1 MYAKQKRHDSHGR
14 GRQKARKVKGHF
26 PRIDG
31 MESIHVFGWQD
42 RLQNFLV
49 VDVVWQRQLHD
60 ESINIDVE
68 VQFMD
73 NLKQFFLGNV
83 QGALDQGALKAN
95 PCASFDLVADIGAA
109 CGVVSD
115 KDSSQ
120 MWPLFSRRKP

>member
-1 MYAKQKRHDSHGR
+1 
-14 GRQKARKVKGHF
+14 
-26 PRIDG
+26 
-31 MESIHVFGWQD
+31 
-42 RLQNFLV
+42 LV

-73 NLKQFFLGNV
+73 DLQQFFLGNV
-83 QGALDQGALKAN
+83 QRALDEGALEPN
-95 PCASFDLVADIGAA
+95 PCASFDLVADIGSA

-120 MWPLFSRRKP
+120 MWTLLSRRKP